1 MPLRSFAA
9 RVASIATFIA
19 AFLFDANILAPLV
32 LPLATDPPDVLRL
45 VTAHVTATMG
55 AGLWSAIFIL
65 ALNGTLLSIFGEPLF
80 RRIALLLQC
89 AIITILVMMM
99 LFFPVLSSAV
109 PALLQSNNPIV
120 HWLPPFWFLGL
131 YQRILDGPGSL
142 PVFHSLA

>member
-32 LPLATDPPDVLRL
+32 LPLATDPPGCPALRL

-65 ALNGTLLSIFGEPLF
+65 ALNGTLLSIFGERLF

-89 AIITILVMMM
+89 AIITILV
-99 LFFPVLSSAV
+99 S
-109 PALLQSNNPIV
+109 
-120 HWLPPFWFLGL
+120 
-131 YQRILDGPGSL
+131 R
-142 PVFHSLA
+142 